1 MFVRNFDGH
10 ITQIDKDAFLNDKEF
25 YRYLWKI
32 KFNIDLSKQTKSF
45 NQSLMKYINGINFFI

>member
-25 YRYLWKI
+25 YHYLWKI

-45 NQSLMKYINGINFFI
+45 NHSLMNYINGINFFI